1 MENTV
6 KRRSTKLTKE
16 QSHKKL
22 SDITQELCN
31 HIGQPAIL
39 FVKDGRDFRPYLVEL
54 RVVGKC
60 SIEARYKCYAP
71 NGTFRC
77 YLSHTPSPIALMTG
91 EQQIVYFD
99 EEI

>member
-16 QSHKKL
+16 QSRQKL
-22 SDITQELCN
+22 SDITQELYN

-39 FVKDGRDFRPYLVEL
+39 FVKNNREFTPYLVEL
-54 RVVGKC
+54 IKVGRY
-60 SIEARYKCYAP
+60 IEARYKCYAP
-71 NGTFRC
+71 NGSFRC
-77 YLSHTPSPIALMTG
+77 YLSHVPNPISLMTG

-99 EEI
+99 DI